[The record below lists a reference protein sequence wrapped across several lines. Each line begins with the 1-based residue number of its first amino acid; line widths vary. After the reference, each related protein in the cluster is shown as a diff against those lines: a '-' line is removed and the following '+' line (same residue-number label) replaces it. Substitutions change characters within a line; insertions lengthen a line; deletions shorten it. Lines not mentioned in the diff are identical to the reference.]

1 MNKVTRFFREMGMGK
16 KILFIVDD
24 NDLYAKTLKE
34 FLEIRFPG
42 AKTTLFPTGE
52 ACLTQLVQGPD
63 VIIMDHLLNTKS
75 ANAATGLSVIKT
87 IKARH
92 TAAHII
98 LLSAQKDLSVFVEAL
113 SDYGC
118 DYLKKDEQAFGK
130 LAELIKSK
138 GQMPFRPDQQVSDQY
153 NIKKQISGK
162 HFSDKHIHTNANNQ

>member
-1 MNKVTRFFREMGMGK
+1 MNKITRFFREIGISK
-16 KILFIVDD
+16 KTLFIVDD
-24 NDLYAKTLKE
+24 NELYARTLKE

-52 ACLTQLVQGPD
+52 ACLAQLYQEPD

-92 TAAHII
+92 AAAHIF

-113 SDYGC
+113 SEYGC

-130 LAELIKSK
+130 LAELMKSK
-138 GQMPFRPDQQVSDQY
+138 VQMPSENDHQTG
-153 NIKKQISGK
+153 KHLSGK
-162 HFSDKHIHTNANNQ
+162 HILTSVNNQ